1 MGPPACHRTTC
12 TQLVQPDRVAA
23 VARASPAEKGGA
35 ATARRERR
43 CATVAPQSTPD
54 QRRLRAP
61 RERFHRARNQR
72 MCREIT
78 GCSVSLGGVRIP
90 VAVPNKSPANG
101 RVFCCPQAPRFGRV
115 HLVSSTR
122 QALRVRVPCHGN
134 RSRRSSA
141 TSLKCC
147 LRPLAILSRV
157 GRHRRQTRCW
167 REAMWDR
174 EGRAR
179 MTLGSFPH

>member
-23 VARASPAEKGGA
+23 VARASPAEKDGA

-90 VAVPNKSPANG
+90 VAVLTK
-101 RVFCCPQAPRFGRV
+101 
-115 HLVSSTR
+115 
-122 QALRVRVPCHGN
+122 ALQMEGF
-134 RSRRSSA
+134 
-141 TSLKCC
+141 L
-147 LRPLAILSRV
+147 LA
-157 GRHRRQTRCW
+157 
-167 REAMWDR
+167 
-174 EGRAR
+174 
-179 MTLGSFPH
+179 